1 MAQSIAAHY
10 EARTRADEFA
20 WDSAQADV
28 AQALDEVM
36 ARLMQ
41 WRLPRGGLFGVFGRR
56 SGGEAPRGLYIH
68 GQVGRGKT
76 MLMDMF
82 FEHVEFEPKR
92 RIHFHEFMSEV
103 HDRIAAARKSVPGD
117 PIPTVAEQIAK
128 ESRLLCFDELHVTD
142 IADAMI
148 LGRLFEAMF
157 ADGIVVVATSNAMPH
172 ELYKDGLNRNLFVP
186 FIAMIEKRMVVVELD
201 SAEDYR
207 LQKLAGRPLY
217 FTPADAAARRQ
228 MDEIF
233 TDLTGLER
241 GRAMELEVKGRRVE
255 VPQAADGVARFTF
268 EELCARPLG
277 SADYLTIARQF
288 HTVMIDEVPRLSA
301 AKRNEARR
309 FVNLIDTLYDQN
321 VSVILSAETEV
332 DGIYREGDGVFFF
345 ERTMSRLIEMRSED
359 YLARRKDRAEGDAA
373 GAAVQGDAADA
384 AGITTS

>member
-207 LQKLAGRPLY
+207 REIERP
-217 FTPADAAARRQ
+217 
-228 MDEIF
+228 
-233 TDLTGLER
+233 R
-241 GRAMELEVKGRRVE
+241 GDRW
-255 VPQAADGVARFTF
+255 T
-268 EELCARPLG
+268 
-277 SADYLTIARQF
+277 
-288 HTVMIDEVPRLSA
+288 
-301 AKRNEARR
+301 
-309 FVNLIDTLYDQN
+309 
-321 VSVILSAETEV
+321 
-332 DGIYREGDGVFFF
+332 
-345 ERTMSRLIEMRSED
+345 RSSP
-359 YLARRKDRAEGDAA
+359 
-373 GAAVQGDAADA
+373 
-384 AGITTS
+384 T